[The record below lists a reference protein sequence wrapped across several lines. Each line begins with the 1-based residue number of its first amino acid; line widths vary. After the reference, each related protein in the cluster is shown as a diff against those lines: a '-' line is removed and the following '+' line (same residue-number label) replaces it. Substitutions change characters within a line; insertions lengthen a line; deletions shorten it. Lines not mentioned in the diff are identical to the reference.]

1 MIGNPTAEMRLCPH
15 CANSI
20 AEDATDCR
28 YCKTDFSSQFAPR
41 GSSVTTH
48 RRNDELARIIT
59 GDPQSLQNLS
69 GWPPCSL
76 WL

>member
-1 MIGNPTAEMRLCPH
+1 MIENSTAQMRLCPH

-41 GSSVTTH
+41 WLKRDEPSSEPRIGSDNP
-48 RRNDELARIIT
+48 R
-59 GDPQSLQNLS
+59 DPQSLQNLS
-69 GWPPCSL
+69 GWAPCSW